1 MIVYLQ
7 REFGLIS
14 SAKKWFKSRKFRR
27 AKNKMQRAEQK
38 SQQAKENF
46 EGAVQKETERLT
58 GERDKAQQELN
69 DFTNQY
75 GKKPESEVNSGD
87 GEKKNW
93 WNKWGKTT
101 AIARGAA
108 GTGIGVHSA
117 LSRKDD

>member
-14 SAKKWFKSRKFRR
+14 NAKKWWKGRNFRR

-38 SQQAKENF
+38 SQQAKEHF
-46 EGAVQKETERLT
+46 EGAVEKETERLT
-58 GERDKAQQELN
+58 GERDKAQQELT
-69 DFTNQY
+69 DFTNEY
-75 GKKPESEVNSGD
+75 GKKNTGTNSD
-87 GEKKNW
+87 NEKKNW

-101 AIARGAA
+101 AIAGGAA

-117 LSRKDD
+117 LNRKDD

>member
-14 SAKKWFKSRKFRR
+14 NAKKWWKSRKFRR

-46 EGAVQKETERLT
+46 EGAVEKETERLT
-58 GERDKAQQELN
+58 GERDKAQQELT

-75 GKKPESEVNSGD
+75 GKKPESEVKSDN

-93 WNKWGKTT
+93 WNKWGK
-101 AIARGAA
+101 AASIGAGVAGGAA
-108 GTGIGVHSA
+108 GVYSEV
-117 LSRKDD
+117 RKKDD